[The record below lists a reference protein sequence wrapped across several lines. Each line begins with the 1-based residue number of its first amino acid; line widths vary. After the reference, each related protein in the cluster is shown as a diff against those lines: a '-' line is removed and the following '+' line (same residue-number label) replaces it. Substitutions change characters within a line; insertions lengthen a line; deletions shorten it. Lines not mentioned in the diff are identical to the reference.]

1 MHTCIHACIH
11 ACIHTYIHPSIPPSL
26 PPSIH
31 PYIHTCSTYIIIQVM
46 VLLSV
51 CFLVLSSKSRVRA
64 LVGRLGECS
73 HSIRILDLGIPQ
85 HSSSQVFWKMLR
97 TNSILEPSLAK
108 YWMPLW
114 IVIEGGSLAHRWI
127 VYVLHPSSGRNFYI
141 SAPIVGLHDAVQPPA
156 VSHRWISQNR
166 WDGYT
171 VIHLCFHFLGYCC
184 ATRLFWSL
192 EADCRTPPKS
202 QNQEPTS
209 SMKLYTCSISLT
221 ST

>member
-1 MHTCIHACIH
+1 MHTCIHTCM
-11 ACIHTYIHPSIPPSL
+11 HTYIYPSIPPSL

-31 PYIHTCSTYIIIQVM
+31 PYIHTYSTYIIITSDGTLECVFFGVVQQ
-46 VLLSV
+46 
-51 CFLVLSSKSRVRA
+51 SRVRA
-64 LVGRLGECS
+64 LVGGLGACS

-85 HSSSQVFWKMLR
+85 HGSSQVFWKMLR

-108 YWMPLW
+108 YWIPIW
-114 IVIEGGSLAHRWI
+114 IVIEGVSLAHLWI
-127 VYVLHPSSGRNFYI
+127 VYVLHPSSGRIFHI

-171 VIHLCFHFLGYCC
+171 VIHVCFHFLGYCC

-192 EADCRTPPKS
+192 
-202 QNQEPTS
+202 
-209 SMKLYTCSISLT
+209 
-221 ST
+221 